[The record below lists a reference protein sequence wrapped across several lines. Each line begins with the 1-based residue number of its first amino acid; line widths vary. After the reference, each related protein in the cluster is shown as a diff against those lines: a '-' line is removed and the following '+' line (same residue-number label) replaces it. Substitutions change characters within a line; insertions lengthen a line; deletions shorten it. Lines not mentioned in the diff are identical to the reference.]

1 MADGWRIRQFRET
14 GAPRR
19 GGVARASPLAAA
31 KSATAVRTFDTRYLT
46 NDVYGLG
53 MVNNELVLLD
63 QVLKQR
69 QDERITPIKD
79 DEAFELFA
87 CEQALGERDLSTEEV
102 ADGVVGGGNDGGL
115 DGVYVFLGDVLLAE
129 DSDIFQDDFVPGRV
143 AARSRLELWM
153 VQAKTETSFSETAIE
168 KVADSCRRLL
178 SLAEDDTDLEQ
189 LYSAAV
195 VTRTGFFRRAL
206 QILAARHPH
215 VTIRFVYATRGRVDT
230 LNTKVEIKAR
240 DLRRQFDD
248 VVSGAA
254 GVVDFLGAAELWQR
268 ATAHPS
274 YTMQLTYQE
283 NATSGSSHVALVRLR
298 DYLQF
303 LADEHGDL
311 RRHIF
316 DWNVRDYQGAV
327 EVNREI
333 RQSLE
338 DPKGP
343 EFWWLNNGITVI
355 CSRATVVGKTYALDD
370 VQVVNGLQTSHTVFE
385 VLQGAAEDHPALD
398 RSVLVRILVTDDAS
412 TRDRVI
418 RATNRQTSVPAAS
431 LRATDEI
438 QRDIEAFFHPHGWF
452 YDRRKNYY
460 RNNGKSVERIVSIP
474 LLAQA
479 VMAMGLSRPDN
490 SRARPSSLL
499 KRDEDYRK
507 IFSKDIPL
515 DVYLWMA
522 KSQKTI
528 DSFLL
533 SEAAGTTPQ
542 ERTNLRFHLSMITAA
557 RLLKARVHN
566 PVQLQHVAT
575 AGSSITEADLK
586 ECLGILRES
595 LRAYADE
602 TGDGPDKIM
611 KGVSFV
617 DVLLQRAL

>member
-1 MADGWRIRQFRET
+1 MRFYVRCAFARYRLR
-14 GAPRR
+14 
-19 GGVARASPLAAA
+19 VA
-31 KSATAVRTFDTRYLT
+31 
-46 NDVYGLG
+46 
-53 MVNNELVLLD
+53 NNELVLLD

-79 DEAFELFA
+79 DDAFELFA
-87 CEQALGERDLSTEEV
+87 CEQALGERDLSAEEV

-129 DSDIFQDDFVPGRV
+129 DSDVFQDDFVPGRI

-153 VQAKTETSFSETAIE
+153 VQAKRETSFSESAID

-178 SLAEDDTDLEQ
+178 SLAEDEADLEL
-189 LYSAAV
+189 LYSTAV

-206 QILAARHPH
+206 QVLAARHPQ
-215 VTIRFVYATRGRVDT
+215 VTIRFVYAARGQIDSV
-230 LNTKVEIKAR
+230 NAKVEIKAR
-240 DLRRQFDD
+240 DLRRQFDE
-248 VVSGAA
+248 VVSGAT

-283 NATSGSSHVALVRLR
+283 NATSGNSHVALVRLQ

-316 DWNVRDYQGAV
+316 DWNVRDYQGDV
-327 EVNREI
+327 EVNKEI

-338 DPKGP
+338 DLDGP

-370 VQVVNGLQTSHTVFE
+370 VQVVNGLQTSHTVFD
-385 VLQGAAEDHPALD
+385 VLRGAAQDHPALD

-438 QRDIEAFFHPHGWF
+438 QRDIEAFFLPHGWF

-499 KRDEDYRK
+499 KRDDDYRK
-507 IFSKDIPL
+507 IFSRDIPL

-522 KSQKTI
+522 QSQKAV

-533 SEAAGTTPQ
+533 SEAAETTPQ
-542 ERTNLRFHLSMITAA
+542 ERTNLRFHLSMIAAA
-557 RLLKARVHN
+557 RLLKAQVHN
-566 PVQLQHVAT
+566 PAQLQTIAASGT
-575 AGSSITEADLK
+575 TITEADLM
-586 ECLGILRES
+586 ECLAVLKES
-595 LRAYADE
+595 LSARINE
-602 TGDGPDKIM
+602 TGDGPDKIV
-611 KGVSFV
+611 KGPRFV
-617 DVLLQRAL
+617 DFLLERALPKPEAEG

>member
-1 MADGWRIRQFRET
+1 VRVRAVYRFQ
-14 GAPRR
+14 
-19 GGVARASPLAAA
+19 VA
-31 KSATAVRTFDTRYLT
+31 
-46 NDVYGLG
+46 
-53 MVNNELVLLD
+53 NNELVLLD

-79 DEAFELFA
+79 DDAFELFA

-115 DGVYVFLGDVLLAE
+115 DGVYVFLGDVLLTE
-129 DSDIFQDDFVPGRV
+129 DSDVFQDDFVPGRV
-143 AARSRLELWM
+143 PARSRLELWM
-153 VQAKTETSFSETAIE
+153 VQAKRETSFSESAIE

-178 SLAEDDTDLEQ
+178 SLAEEEADLEQ
-189 LYSAAV
+189 LYSTAV

-206 QILAARHPH
+206 RVLAARHPQ
-215 VTIRFVYATRGRVDT
+215 VAIRFVYATRGRVDT
-230 LNTKVEIKAR
+230 VNAKVEIKAR
-240 DLRRQFDD
+240 DLQRQFDE
-248 VVSGAA
+248 VVSGAN
-254 GVVDFLGAAELWQR
+254 GVVDFLGAPELWQR

-283 NATSGSSHVALVRLR
+283 NATSGNSHVALVRLR
-298 DYLQF
+298 DYLKF

-316 DWNVRDYQGAV
+316 DWNVRDYQGDV
-327 EVNREI
+327 EVNKEI

-338 DPKGP
+338 DPEGP

-355 CSRATVVGKTYALDD
+355 CSRVTVVGKTYALDD
-370 VQVVNGLQTSHTVFE
+370 VQVVNGLQTSHTVFD
-385 VLQGAAEDHPALD
+385 VLRGAAEDHPALD
-398 RSVLVRILVTDDAS
+398 RAVLVRILVTDDAL

-418 RATNRQTSVPAAS
+418 RATNRQTSVPDAS

-438 QRDIEAFFHPHGWF
+438 QRDIEAFFLHHGWF

-479 VMAMGLSRPDN
+479 VMAMGLSRPDD

-507 IFSKDIPL
+507 IFTRDIPL
-515 DVYLWMA
+515 NVYLWMA
-522 KSQKTI
+522 QSQKAV

-542 ERTNLRFHLSMITAA
+542 ERTNLRFHLSMIAA
-557 RLLKARVHN
+557 ASLLGAQVHN
-566 PVQLQHVAT
+566 PVQLQSIAA
-575 AGSSITEADLK
+575 AGTPITEVDLK
-586 ECLGILRES
+586 ARLALLKES
-595 LRAYADE
+595 LSARVDE
-602 TGDGPDKIM
+602 TGDGPDKIV
-611 KGVSFV
+611 KGPRFV
-617 DVLLQRAL
+617 DILLECALPNPDAAG